1 MDDGRPGPGY
11 VVAVAEAAL
20 IFSLE
25 SHAHANT
32 VNAVAQI
39 ITPAVLVPFDMSL
52 SHPPLS
58 RRLDQYVS
66 LLGPLPPPSTTRN
79 RHPLLPPVLIRS
91 WNLWRTHIRDVR
103 PICVPTSPFQLALL
117 SMLLLCCCLAA
128 APFPYIHVLVLAYI
142 TIYLLIYAAL
152 IFTNQQGTFYI

>member
-128 APFPYIHVLVLAYI
+128 APLSLYSRSRTRLYYYILAH
-142 TIYLLIYAAL
+142 LCGSH
-152 IFTNQQGTFYI
+152 FH